1 MFKDK
6 VNLSTRQHLVF
17 PIERLLGDEGNG
29 LSI

>member
-6 VNLSTRQHLVF
+6 VNSSTRQHLIF

-29 LSI
+29 VNI